1 MELEYYNRYNV
12 KYYRHTVAVIA
23 QIRKRRIAA
32 AVAAMCL
39 LKKKRK
45 KYKKKRFWVAPI
57 FENRNEHSFFFAS
70 VPKLI
75 LEDIRFH
82 NYFRM
87 TATQLE
93 ELLEKIAYKLQK
105 QDFIRESISP
115 PERLALT
122 LRFVWLSQIEF
133 FNLLLVYF

>member
-1 MELEYYNRYNV
+1 V
-12 KYYRHTVAVIA
+12 SITVTAEV
-23 QIRKRRIAA
+23 RRRRIAV
-32 AVAAMCL
+32 AVAIMLL
-39 LKKKRK
+39 LKKKK
-45 KYKKKRFWVAPI
+45 KTYKKKKHWVAPI

-93 ELLEKIAYKLQK
+93 ELLGVIGAKLQK
-105 QDFIRESISP
+105 QDVIRQSITPS
-115 PERLALT
+115 ERLALT
-122 LRFVWLSQIEF
+122 LRFVWLHS
-133 FNLLLVYF
+133 NLIFLT

>member
-1 MELEYYNRYNV
+1 MDYNNQY
-12 KYYRHTVAVIA
+12 KYIEQYRRTVSITVAAEV
-23 QIRKRRIAA
+23 RRRRIAV
-32 AVAAMCL
+32 AVAIMLL
-39 LKKKRK
+39 LKKKK
-45 KYKKKRFWVAPI
+45 KTYKKKKHWVAPI

-93 ELLEKIAYKLQK
+93 ELLGMIGAKLQK
-105 QDFIRESISP
+105 QDVIRQSITPS
-115 PERLALT
+115 ERLALT
-122 LRFVWLSQIEF
+122 LRFVWLHPNLIFLTAF
-133 FNLLLVYF
+133 F

>member
-1 MELEYYNRYNV
+1 MNYNNQYIEYMEQ
-12 KYYRHTVAVIA
+12 YRRIVATTVAVEV
-23 QIRKRRIAA
+23 RRRRI
-32 AVAAMCL
+32 VAMLTMRHL
-39 LKKKRK
+39 LKKKK
-45 KYKKKRFWVAPI
+45 SYKKKKYWVAPL
-57 FENRNEHSFFFAS
+57 FENRCEHSFFFAS

-93 ELLEKIAYKLQK
+93 ELLSMVGLKLQK
-105 QDFIRESISP
+105 QDVVRQSITP

-122 LRFVWLSQIEF
+122 LRFV
-133 FNLLLVYF
+133 